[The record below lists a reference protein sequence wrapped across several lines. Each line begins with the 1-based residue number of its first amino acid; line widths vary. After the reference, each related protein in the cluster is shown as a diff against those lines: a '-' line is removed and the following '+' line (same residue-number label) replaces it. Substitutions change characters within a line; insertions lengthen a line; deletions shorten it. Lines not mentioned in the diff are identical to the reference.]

1 MKLNQVL
8 KRFGGRRRLW
18 RTHSCVPCPHS
29 WGHNLLG
36 VCILSL
42 FALFS
47 SFANAADIRLPA
59 FTHQVL
65 PNGVTVDLMPKPGVP
80 LVGFRILINGGAE
93 AEPAN
98 LAGLSS
104 ITAQLLRKGTSK
116 RTADQFSDE
125 LDFLGGTFQTPEA
138 TQSPASVIAAEFLKK
153 DFDRGLD
160 LVSDA
165 VLHPTFPEAEVAK
178 LLSQRIDAAKS
189 AKDNPQSA
197 IGLYF
202 ASFFFGP
209 NHPYGR
215 VADEASLSR
224 MHRDDIVAFHKSN
237 YCGKNLIVIVT
248 GDFDSTAAAAKIR
261 EAFGSV
267 PAGGSFA
274 PTKSPSTPVGARML
288 LVDKPDATQTYFYI
302 AQPGIDRTS
311 PDRVKLML
319 VNLVFGGRFTS
330 LLNEALRVKS
340 GLTYGASSIV
350 QQPRVP
356 GATIIASFTKTETTE
371 KAIDMALD
379 VLKQL
384 ADKGLTADQL
394 SSSKAYMKGTFPP
407 QRLETTDQLATVLG
421 DLDIYHLGK
430 GDIDDL
436 FSRIDAVTLED
447 ANAIARKYYQSNNLT
462 FVLIGN
468 AAKIRDSVKKYAP
481 NMTEISISKPGFSAD

>member
-1 MKLNQVL
+1 MKRIAVL
-8 KRFGGRRRLW
+8 
-18 RTHSCVPCPHS
+18 S
-29 WGHNLLG
+29 
-36 VCILSL
+36 ILASAA
-42 FALFS
+42 F
-47 SFANAADIRLPA
+47 AADVRLPA

-93 AEPAN
+93 AEPAS

-104 ITAQLLRKGTSK
+104 VTAQLLRKGTSK
-116 RTADQFSDE
+116 RTADQFSED
-125 LDFLGGTFQTPEA
+125 LDFLGGTFQSPEA

-165 VLHPTFPEAEVAK
+165 VLHPSFPEAEVTK

-197 IGLYF
+197 IGFYF

-215 VADEASLSR
+215 VADDASLSR
-224 MHRDDIVAFHKSN
+224 IHRDDIVSFHKRN

-248 GDFDSTAAAAKIR
+248 GDFDSAQAATKIL

-267 PAGGSFA
+267 PAGDAFTEAKPVADRPMDSREF
-274 PTKSPSTPVGARML
+274 KSPLTSGRRLL

-340 GLTYGASSIV
+340 GLTYGATSIV
-350 QQPRVP
+350 QQPRIP
-356 GATIIASFTKTETTE
+356 GATIIASFTRTETTE

-379 VLKQL
+379 ILKQL
-384 ADKGLTADQL
+384 ADKGLTSDQL

-421 DLDIYHLGK
+421 DMAIYNLGK

-436 FSRIDAVTLED
+436 FSRIDAVTLDE
-447 ANAIARKYYQSNNLT
+447 ANATARKYYQSSNLT

-481 NMTEISISKPGFSAD
+481 KMTEISIAKPGFGAD

>member
-1 MKLNQVL
+1 MTRLAIIAL
-8 KRFGGRRRLW
+8 LSCAAFGAE
-18 RTHSCVPCPHS
+18 V
-29 WGHNLLG
+29 
-36 VCILSL
+36 
-42 FALFS
+42 
-47 SFANAADIRLPA
+47 RLPP

-80 LVGFRILINGGAE
+80 LVGFRVMVNGGAE

-98 LAGLSS
+98 LAGVATV
-104 ITAQLLRKGTSK
+104 TAQLLRKGTAK
-116 RTADQFSDE
+116 RTADQFSEE
-125 LDFLGGTFQTPEA
+125 LDFLGGTFQSPEA
-138 TQSPASVIAAEFLKK
+138 TQSPASVITAEFLKK

-165 VLHPTFPEAEVAK
+165 VLHPSFPESEVSK
-178 LLSQRIDAAKS
+178 LLSQRIDASKS

-202 ASFFFGP
+202 AAFFFGP

-215 VADEASLSR
+215 VPDENSLSR
-224 MHRDDIVAFHKSN
+224 IHRDDIAAFHASN

-248 GDFDSTAAAAKIR
+248 GDFDPAEAASKIRDAFGNVVSGTAFTAKTPPPGGRDAAAL
-261 EAFGSV
+261 ESLH
-267 PAGGSFA
+267 PS
-274 PTKSPSTPVGARML
+274 PTRLL

-302 AQPGIDRTS
+302 AQPGIDRTN

-340 GLTYGASSIV
+340 GLSYGATSIV
-350 QQPRVP
+350 QQPRMP
-356 GATIIASFTKTETTE
+356 GATIMASYTKTETTE

-384 ADKGLTADQL
+384 REHGLTADQL
-394 SSSKAYMKGTFPP
+394 SSSKAYMKGTLPT

-421 DLDIYHLGK
+421 DMAIYNLGK

-436 FSRIDAVTLED
+436 FSRIDAVTLDD
-447 ANAIARKYYQSNNLT
+447 ANATARKYYQSDRLT

-468 AAKIRDSVKKYAP
+468 ASKIRDSVKKYAP
-481 NMTEISISKPGFSAD
+481 QIKETSISRPGFSVD